1 VSGGGGGSG
10 RLQVRR
16 QRSDIARIRLKIQ
29 AVGDDEDGVDRKL
42 SELAGR
48 MEEHE
53 AAVWA
58 TCVDTASA
66 LPGNPLQ
73 GVIEQQGSMSLV
85 ALCAVDRGDINRVI
99 GLGVGA
105 PARPRDL
112 DAIEAF
118 YESYGQRNFR
128 IEMTPMAHPSELA
141 GWIEALG
148 LACDDLGTFKMWRR
162 AAHPPV
168 ADADIDV
175 RRLAPAD
182 ADALAAI
189 SVAAWGAWSMP
200 VSMAAWFGATVGLDG
215 VQHYG
220 AFDQDRLVA
229 TGALFIGDGVGWLG
243 FDATHPR
250 YQGRKLRQA
259 LSTARMIDAVAHG
272 CQVVHAESSL
282 PPSQRALRDGWQ
294 LLYEKKNYSSI
305 CVDEKVTTSGSV
317 VGDGPRTVHGPP
329 GHV

>member
-1 VSGGGGGSG
+1 M
-10 RLQVRR
+10 
-16 QRSDIARIRLKIQ
+16 SDIARIRLKAQ
-29 AVGDDEDGVDRKL
+29 AGRDDEDGVDRKL

-58 TCVDTASA
+58 TCVDAASA
-66 LPGNPLQ
+66 LVGNPLHA
-73 GVIEQQGSMSLV
+73 VIERHGSLSLV

-99 GLGVGA
+99 GLGVAG
-105 PARPRDL
+105 PARLADL
-112 DAIEAF
+112 EAIDAF
-118 YESYGQRNFR
+118 YEAYGQRNFR
-128 IEMTPMAHPSELA
+128 IEMTPMARPSELA
-141 GWIEALG
+141 GWIEAQGLG
-148 LACDDLGTFKMWRR
+148 RDELGTFKMWRR
-162 AAHPPV
+162 ADHPPA
-168 ADADIDV
+168 ADAEIDV
-175 RRLAPAD
+175 RRLGPAD
-182 ADALAAI
+182 SEALAAI

-220 AFDQDRLVA
+220 AFDGDRLVA

-282 PPSQRALRDGWQ
+282 PPSQRALREGWQ
-294 LLYEKKNYSSI
+294 LLYEKVNYSSKRL
-305 CVDEKVTTSGSV
+305 DEKVMTAPSV
-317 VGDGPRTVHGPP
+317 VGDERHTVHGPP